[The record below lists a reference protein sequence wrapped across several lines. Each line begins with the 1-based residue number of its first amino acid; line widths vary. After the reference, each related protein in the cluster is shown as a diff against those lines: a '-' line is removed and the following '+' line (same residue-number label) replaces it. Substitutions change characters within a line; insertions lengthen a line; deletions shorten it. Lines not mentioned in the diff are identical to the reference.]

1 MGARRNM
8 SGAASMATF
17 VLLARKSARR
27 ALRKAWVVVILVAV
41 SGLTNAQNAQ
51 AQTTSDKAAAEA
63 LFDRGLSLL
72 KEGKYQEACE
82 RLEQSQAI
90 ERGIGTMLY
99 LAECYEKI
107 GRSASAWALF
117 REAASSAQA
126 AGQSE
131 RAEAGRRRAEKLE
144 KGLSR
149 LTVQV
154 PSSNRVPGLTVQD
167 NGSALLAG
175 VWGVALPVD
184 PGVHRIEASAPGYTP
199 WSSEV
204 KVEDRAASAEL
215 SVPLLVKDPNAAV
228 AVVPAAGAA
237 ASQAGAGAAATSSAP
252 TQAASKPERMS
263 TARIAAIALGAAGV
277 VGIIVGAATGGV
289 AMSKKSDY
297 EDYQKAND
305 GECNAGCRAAS
316 QDAHNL
322 GNVSTAMWAVGGA
335 LLAGGL
341 VTFFV
346 APKYAEKRPD
356 VALYADPKG
365 AGLRVGGVF

>member
-1 MGARRNM
+1 
-8 SGAASMATF
+8 MATF
-17 VLLARKSARR
+17 VLRVRTIARGD
-27 ALRKAWVVVILVAV
+27 LRKAWVAVVLVSV
-41 SGLTNAQNAQ
+41 LGLASTHSAA
-51 AQTTSDKAAAEA
+51 AQTSADKAAAEA
-63 LFDRGLSLL
+63 LFDRGLALL

-107 GRSASAWALF
+107 GRTASAWALF

-154 PSSNRVPGLTVQD
+154 APGNRVPGLTVQD

-184 PGVHRIEASAPGYTP
+184 PGVHRIAASAPGYTP

-215 SVPLLVKDPNAAV
+215 SVPLLAKDPNAAL
-228 AVVPAAGAA
+228 AIAPAAGAT
-237 ASQAGAGAAATSSAP
+237 ASQGAAGTTSAP
-252 TQAASKPERMS
+252 TEAARKPERMS
-263 TARIAAIALGAAGV
+263 TARIAGIALGAAGL

-289 AMSKKSDY
+289 AMGKQSDY
-297 EDYQKAND
+297 EDYKKEHHNACND
-305 GECNAGCRAAS
+305 SCRAAS